1 MKRKWQA
8 NADAQKLTRRAV
20 MVILHCLQ
28 LICLCAVRSGPAASR
43 RMRARL
49 CVQGAGG
56 ANRRKGS
63 VQRRCRV
70 FPGLIK
76 YLPVVRARRQGLQ
89 LTR

>member
-1 MKRKWQA
+1 MKRKWHD
-8 NADAQKLTRRAV
+8 NTDAQELAHRAV
-20 MVILHCLQ
+20 MVILHCRQ
-28 LICLCAVRSGPAASR
+28 LICLCIVRSGPAAL
-43 RMRARL
+43 RACERVFV
-49 CVQGAGG
+49 CTGC